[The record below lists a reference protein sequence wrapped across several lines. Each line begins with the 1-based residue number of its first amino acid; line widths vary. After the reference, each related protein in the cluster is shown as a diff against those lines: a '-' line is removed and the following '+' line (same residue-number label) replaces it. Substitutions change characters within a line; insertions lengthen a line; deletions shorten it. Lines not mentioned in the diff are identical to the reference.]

1 MGGVDLV
8 SRIITSYNS
17 QGWGVK
23 SYRKLA
29 DFFLELFVCNSF
41 IIVKK
46 LNTENNT
53 MTRLLFRQAFIEELI
68 QSPLYS

>member
-1 MGGVDLV
+1 MGAVDLV

-17 QGWGVK
+17 QGLGVK
-23 SYRKLA
+23 RYRKLA
-29 DFFLELFVCNSF
+29 DFFLELSVCNSF

-53 MTRLLFRQAFIEELI
+53 MTRLLFTQAFIEELI
-68 QSPLYS
+68 QSPSYS